1 MLNLHIFDILNN
13 IMEDQNIQN
22 IIQFKQ
28 GNPNAF
34 NILVKDNLKS
44 VLNFVYR
51 YIYDTEL
58 AEDITQEVFIK
69 VWKNISK
76 FDTSKNFKPW
86 LFKIARNTALDFI
99 KKRKLIPF
107 SSFENDNEENHFIN
121 NLEDQSKTLLEEI
134 NLQEQ
139 KEFLNDFLQELKPN
153 QQLVFF
159 LYYYEELTFKEI
171 SETLS
176 ISINTIKSR
185 HLRGLEKLKA
195 IMHQN

>member
-1 MLNLHIFDILNN
+1 
-13 IMEDQNIQN
+13 MEDQNIQL

-28 GNPNAF
+28 GDQNAF
-34 NILVKDNLKS
+34 NILVKENLKS

-51 YIYDTEL
+51 YIYDTDL

-86 LFKIARNTALDFI
+86 LFKIAKNTALDFI

-107 SSFENDNEENHFIN
+107 SSFENENEENHFID
-121 NLEDQSKTLLEEI
+121 NLEDQSKTFLEEI
-134 NLQEQ
+134 NSEDQ
-139 KEFLNDFLQELKPN
+139 KKFLNEFLQELN
-153 QQLVFF
+153 SDQQLVFF
-159 LYYYEELTFKEI
+159 LYYYEDLTFKEI
-171 SETLS
+171 SETLN

-185 HLRGLEKLKA
+185 YLRGLEKLRTIAPKL
-195 IMHQN
+195 INQSY